1 VRALTRTLNVSVRRC
16 DVSSW
21 PRVCNRSGRRHL
33 SLTEWERY
41 TELAR
46 AGAVAAYSEC
56 VIPEASRAIG
66 NADLIDRRVL
76 VVDDDPTVVEV
87 VCDYLRSAGFIVD
100 SVTDGFSAIDAQ
112 AGIGPDLVVLDR
124 MLPGIDG
131 IEACRRIRLTS
142 STPIILLTA
151 LGSEEERVRGLE
163 AGADDYLTKPFS
175 PRELVLRVQSV
186 LRRSLAEFAPEP
198 ALDRGPFHVDPSGR
212 VATMQGRRLSLT
224 GREFDLLSF
233 FVKHPR
239 QAFSRED
246 LLAAVWGWTH
256 GDLSTVT
263 VHVRRL
269 REKIETDP
277 TRPTLLTTVWGIG
290 YRMDISED
298 QHELA

>member
-1 VRALTRTLNVSVRRC
+1 M
-16 DVSSW
+16 
-21 PRVCNRSGRRHL
+21 
-33 SLTEWERY
+33 
-41 TELAR
+41 
-46 AGAVAAYSEC
+46 AAYSEC

-112 AGIGPDLVVLDR
+112 ARIGPDLVVLDR

-239 QAFSRED
+239 QAFSREE
-246 LLAAVWGWTH
+246 LLSMVWGWTH